1 MDLAVTATPENQ
13 LAVLWTTVQPGV
25 AAYIAAAVPN
35 HADAEDILQKV
46 AVVVFS
52 KYHQFDTNKSFLA
65 WVTGIARNEILRWRR
80 DKARDR
86 HVFDG
91 EVLDRLA
98 SVQPEVDAQMKELR
112 QALDHCVE
120 KATGRARQL
129 IELRYQHDLKPA
141 EIARRL
147 GTTSASIRVMLSRV
161 RTALVDC
168 VERRMN
174 GERTQ
179 PSGGIS

>member
-1 MDLAVTATPENQ
+1 MDAVFPQPPENQ

-46 AVVVFS
+46 AVTVFS
-52 KYHQFDTNKSFLA
+52 KQDQFDPERSFLA

-91 EVLDRLA
+91 EVLDKLA
-98 SVQPEVDAQMKELR
+98 DVQPEIDLHMSEMR
-112 QALDHCVE
+112 QALDQCV
-120 KATGRARQL
+120 AQASGRARQL
-129 IELRYQHDLKPA
+129 IELRYQQDLQPA

-147 GTTSASIRVMLSRV
+147 GTTSASIRVMLCRV
-161 RTALVDC
+161 RTALVTC
-168 VERRMN
+168 VERRIQTVA
-174 GERTQ
+174 R
-179 PSGGIS
+179 SGGAS